1 MPEKRSTSLIFKF
14 SILFLLLMLV
24 ILITF
29 AFLLVS
35 ILRISLKQTE
45 EMVRKEHERIVST
58 IDRYL
63 DSLEDI
69 GFSVSYSSVT
79 QDYLQKAPV
88 YRVTGREE
96 MKSLYLSVTTMMQD
110 VQGFYLY
117 DEEFDGILRF
127 GQCIEEHQ
135 REDNGITLGEGVK
148 YSNGYVTG
156 TGEPVVSMIY
166 PIHRMEETRL
176 VGDIIGYAGL
186 TIKRNGLAELVSD
199 NGAYRNRELIL
210 TDRTG
215 KVLVSNLG
223 KNTADKEVVEEWK
236 RNPEKFIY
244 VDTNIERAGWK
255 LISIM
260 PKGGVA
266 QEYEVIMPMMTV
278 AAGVVII
285 ILLILIMLVR
295 FKILKPIRSLSRFM
309 ERVEEGSENVR
320 YHTVNRDEFGI
331 MAESMNSMLDAV
343 HNRSE
348 ELRISETRRLNA
360 ELARQQME
368 ILAYRNQINPHF
380 IYNTLECMRGIAFYR
395 GAPEIAEMTQSLSG
409 MLRYAVKG
417 EGGALL
423 EEEIRY
429 IEEYYRIIQYRF
441 GERIIFRIRVPEK
454 LRELRVIKLCLQPLV
469 ENSVSHGLEMN
480 TEQGIV
486 DISGYREKDTIIL
499 QVQDNGEGM
508 DNMMLQQIRERI
520 KKVYTSEDTLSETE
534 QHIGVLNI
542 ARRLFL
548 NYGDKSGMMIESVRK
563 KGTLVTLRMPVEGEE
578 FDV

>member
-1 MPEKRSTSLIFKF
+1 MPEKRPISLIFKF
-14 SILFLLLMLV
+14 SIIFLLLILV
-24 ILITF
+24 ILLTF
-29 AFLLVS
+29 AALMAS

-45 EMVRKEHERIVST
+45 EMVGKEHEQIVGT

-63 DSLEDI
+63 DALEDI

-79 QDYLQKAPV
+79 QDYLQKDSV

-96 MKSLYLSVTTMMQD
+96 MKSLYLSITTMMRD

-117 DEEFDGILRF
+117 DEAFGGILRF

-176 VGDIIGYAGL
+176 VGDIVGYAGL

-199 NGAYRNRELIL
+199 NGAYRDRELIL

-215 KVLVSNLG
+215 NVLVSNLG
-223 KNTADKEVVEEWK
+223 KNTADEEAVEEWK

-244 VDTNIERAGWK
+244 VGTEIERAGWR
-255 LISIM
+255 LISIV

-266 QEYEVIMPMMTV
+266 QEYEVIMPLMAV
-278 AAGVVII
+278 AAGIV
-285 ILLILIMLVR
+285 ILLLLVMIMLVR
-295 FKILKPIRSLSRFM
+295 FKILKPVRSLSRFM
-309 ERVEEGSENVR
+309 EKVGEGSENVR
-320 YHTVNRDEFGI
+320 YHSENRDEIGI
-331 MAESMNSMLDAV
+331 MAESMNAMLDAV
-343 HNRSE
+343 HNRNE

-380 IYNTLECMRGIAFYR
+380 IYNTLECMRGIAFYHD
-395 GAPEIAEMTQSLSG
+395 APEIVEMTQSLSG

-417 EGGALL
+417 EGFALL
-423 EEEIRY
+423 EEELRY
-429 IEEYYRIIQYRF
+429 IEEYYRIIHYRF
-441 GERIIFRIRVPEK
+441 GDRILFRIRVPE
-454 LRELRVIKLCLQPLV
+454 ELQEFRVIKLCLQPLV
-469 ENSVSHGLEMN
+469 ENSVSHGLEMS

-486 DISGYREKDTIIL
+486 EISGSREKDILIL
-499 QVQDNGEGM
+499 QVRDNGEGM
-508 DNMMLQQIRERI
+508 DETMLREIRERI
-520 KKVYTSEDTLSETE
+520 EKVYTSEDTLTEAE

-548 NYGDKSGMMIESVRK
+548 NYGEKSGLTVGSERK
-563 KGTLVTLRMPVEGEE
+563 KGTMVTLRIPVEEE
-578 FDV
+578 ESDV